1 MEAWRRSDPCE
12 IPWLAIQ
19 PRQSRDHASQISV
32 LTQDRR
38 NNVSYAIVGFGKIGQ
53 ALAKAFARNGI
64 EVSVATTRDPGSFA
78 ADAAAIG
85 PKIIPKTLAEAVK
98 AVIIFLAVRFE
109 SHPDVA
115 KALPTWKGKTII
127 DVTNAYGVP
136 PEKLGGQPSSKVV
149 AQAFTGARLVKGFNH
164 VVAAVLD
171 QDPAVHG
178 GRRVVFLA
186 SDDDAAAEEIGA
198 LAENLGFAPIK
209 LGGLSEG
216 GLLVQARGNSWGRL
230 IFRDLVKFD

>member
-1 MEAWRRSDPCE
+1 M
-12 IPWLAIQ
+12 
-19 PRQSRDHASQISV
+19 
-32 LTQDRR
+32 
-38 NNVSYAIVGFGKIGQ
+38 SYAIIGFGNIGQ

-64 EVSVATTRDPGSFA
+64 EVSVATKRDPKSFA
-78 ADAAAIG
+78 SAAAAIG
-85 PKIIPKTLAEAVK
+85 PTIIPKKLAEAAK
-98 AVIIFLAVRFE
+98 ADIVFLAVRFE
-109 SHPDVA
+109 SHQDVA

-136 PEKLGGQPSSKVV
+136 PEKLGGQPSSKFV
-149 AQAFTGARLVKGFNH
+149 AQAFRGAKLVKGFNH
-164 VVAAVLD
+164 LVAAVLD

-186 SDDDAAAEEIGA
+186 SDDDAAEIGT
-198 LAENLGFAPIK
+198 LAENLGFSPIK

-230 IFRDLVKFD
+230 VFKDLVKRD